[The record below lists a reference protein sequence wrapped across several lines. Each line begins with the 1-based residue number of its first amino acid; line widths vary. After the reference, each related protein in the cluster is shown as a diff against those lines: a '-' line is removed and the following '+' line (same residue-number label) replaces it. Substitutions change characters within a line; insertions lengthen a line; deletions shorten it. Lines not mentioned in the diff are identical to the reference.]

1 MLCLGILA
9 GSIWG
14 LMRFPTTFAAA
25 SEADRQL
32 GLSDLLGT
40 ILLAGPSDDP
50 WHRAI
55 AAMAEER
62 CSRLHPRDLIVAKLG
77 FRAWSGV
84 GLSAALLMTLS
95 LLSAHPSDLRADATD
110 AIDAPPD
117 AVALA
122 DPQISSDAL
131 RLAPFQDSRP
141 GGKGVDA
148 NSDRSFEEDQQADG
162 AANAA
167 GTENHAGMNGA
178 SDSGNGEGLSVTKG
192 SFSSQDPSMK
202 GSDVKSAGHEIAGGG
217 SGEGDGSGKSNA
229 GMTSAHSA
237 AKQTPTWH
245 AEGNSQASGQASA
258 NQNVP
263 DWAADLV
270 RGYFQRD

>member
-1 MLCLGILA
+1 MPPKTEKFLRGVRRRVALVRLAESIGIGCIVAAGLGAILVAALWWRGQSGVEAAIGMLCLGILA

-192 SFSSQDPSMK
+192 SFSSQDP
-202 GSDVKSAGHEIAGGG
+202 
-217 SGEGDGSGKSNA
+217 
-229 GMTSAHSA
+229 
-237 AKQTPTWH
+237 
-245 AEGNSQASGQASA
+245 
-258 NQNVP
+258 
-263 DWAADLV
+263 
-270 RGYFQRD
+270 